1 MVYVIS
7 AMSASYPKFSLR
19 GIRRNLTNKTAE
31 TVNGPAGSHNG
42 VLTNPPMPPKPASLA
57 SAKTENRFEE
67 GPSRGADLKFANFVR
82 HNLAIEAKKQ
92 LISWPFDLQVKSS
105 VGAENWASVPWLG
118 FFDPLITTSATKG
131 F

>member
-1 MVYVIS
+1 MLANYLKKL
-7 AMSASYPKFSLR
+7 A
-19 GIRRNLTNKTAE
+19 AE
-31 TVNGPAGSHNG
+31 YSFER
-42 VLTNPPMPPKPASLA
+42 
-57 SAKTENRFEE
+57 AKTFERNE
-67 GPSRGADLKFANFVR
+67 FANFVR

-92 LISWPFDLQVKSS
+92 LIFWAFDLQVKSS